1 MVVAGGKGIVVRSER
16 DMASDKVC
24 ELAAATR
31 VVVKRVATITTA
43 AGAVERAEIRWN
55 GGGAGWCSLRLLD
68 AAPAAPVGSFK
79 QFLARSRA
87 APAPPEEEPPPPRA
101 AAEAPTEPEPPRAA
115 AEAPSSDDD
124 SDGDDGRKELPPHDV
139 PLLTRVRLRR
149 AELEFCVAVRH
160 G

>member
-68 AAPAAPVGSFK
+68 AAPAPVGSFK

-87 APAPPEEEPPPPRA
+87 APAPPEEEPPPRA